1 MGREAISGGV
11 RLSARTSI
19 DTVAVIG
26 TAENASFAPRVSL
39 RRRIGM
45 IWQYVFLATTAFAIV
60 LLGML
65 LWSIVR
71 PGYDWLSWHLITS
84 MPSRIPENAGMN
96 SAIWGSIWIVTG
108 SAIFS
113 FVIGL
118 GSAIYLEEYAPQ
130 NRWTGLIQ
138 TNISNLAGVPSI
150 VYGLLGLVVFVD
162 FLNMGRSILAGA
174 LTMGL
179 LILPVVVIASREA
192 IRAVPLSLRQASY
205 GLGATQWQ
213 TVRSHVL
220 PAALPGILTGM
231 ILSMSRAIGETA
243 PLLVV
248 GGASQVLFRPGSI
261 SDPFMVMPLQIFNW
275 TSRPQ
280 EAFEHLAAA
289 AIIVLM
295 IVLLIMN
302 SAAII
307 LRQHF
312 SKKNRW

>member
-1 MGREAISGGV
+1 M
-11 RLSARTSI
+11 SAGLQVTPMPADATPR
-19 DTVAVIG
+19 DDV
-26 TAENASFAPRVSL
+26 APRYQP
-39 RRRIGM
+39 RIAMRGRM
-45 IWQYVFLATTAFAIV
+45 AMAWRGVFFSATALAIV

-65 LWSIVR
+65 LWSIVA
-71 PGYDWLSWHLITS
+71 PGWSWLSWQLIS
-84 MPSRIPENAGMN
+84 AMPSRIPANAGMN
-96 SAIWGSIWIVTG
+96 SAIWGSIWIVSV

-113 FVIGL
+113 FVVGL
-118 GSAIYLEEYAPQ
+118 GCAIYLEEYAPQ
-130 NRWTGLIQ
+130 NRWTDFIQ

-150 VYGLLGLVVFVD
+150 VYGLLGLVIFVD
-162 FLNMGRSILAGA
+162 WLHMGRSILAGS

-179 LILPVVVIASREA
+179 LILPVVVISSREA

-213 TVRSHVL
+213 TIRSHVL
-220 PAALPGILTGM
+220 PSAFPGILTGI

-243 PLLVV
+243 PLIVV
-248 GGASQVLFRPGSI
+248 GGASQVLFRPASLL
-261 SDPFMVMPLQIFNW
+261 DPFMVMPLQIYNW

-280 EAFEHLAAA
+280 KDFEHLAAA

-295 IVLLIMN
+295 VVLLIFN
-302 SAAII
+302 SIAII

>member
-1 MGREAISGGV
+1 MSAETSAEA
-11 RLSARTSI
+11 RAALSSPA
-19 DTVAVIG
+19 AV
-26 TAENASFAPRVSL
+26 TFRPRVDA
-39 RRRIGM
+39 RRQVGQLWRA
-45 IWQYVFLATTAFAIV
+45 VFFAATAFSIV

-65 LWSIVR
+65 LWSIIR

-96 SAIWGSIWIVTG
+96 SAIWGSVFIVVG
-108 SAIFS
+108 SAVFS

-118 GSAIYLEEYAPQ
+118 GSAIYLEEYATE
-130 NRWTGLIQ
+130 NRWTNFIQ

-162 FLNMGRSILAGA
+162 LLNMGRSVTAGA

-179 LILPVVVIASREA
+179 LILPVVVISSREA
-192 IRAVPLSLRQASY
+192 IRAVPLSLRQAAY
-205 GLGATQWQ
+205 GLGATKWQ
-213 TVRSHVL
+213 AVRHHVL
-220 PAALPGILTGM
+220 PSAVPGILTGM
-231 ILSMSRAIGETA
+231 ILSISRAIGETA
-243 PLLVV
+243 PLIVV
-248 GGASQVLFRPGSI
+248 GGASQVLFRPDSWD
-261 SDPFMVMPLQIFNW
+261 SPFMVMPLQIFNW

-280 EAFEHLAAA
+280 EEFEHLAAA

-295 IVLLIMN
+295 IVLLLLN
-302 SAAII
+302 SAAIV